1 MEKKSPK
8 EPAQQFRDQEG
19 VTEKSIPVESLRARL
34 MARGPAYASQ
44 WAAGSVQ

>member
-19 VTEKSIPVESLRARL
+19 VPEKSLPVESLHASL
-34 MARGPAYASQ
+34 MARGPASVSR
-44 WAAGSVQ
+44 WAAGSIQ